1 MKKRILILLMIII
14 LSGCT
19 VKENISINA
28 DGSISEKTNISFDNE
43 MAINYDTPTKYA
55 EDFLKYYNN
64 VIELKNYSYDIIEN
78 KNNTDVKFSRKTS
91 KLCEGIK
98 YGVFVDNLYSDIECS
113 EDDYYYIIKSNSQQ
127 LLSKPMNEKRFD
139 VQRVELNIKVPIP
152 LEENNADNVSNN
164 TYTWFFDENTDPN
177 KSVYLKIN
185 KSSLENKNKVEKEQ
199 KTKEETIKKNV
210 SNIKII
216 GVIVVIFALLILIVY
231 TLYKKY
237 KNNKLEY

>member
-1 MKKRILILLMIII
+1 MKKKILILLMLII

-19 VKENISINA
+19 VKENININA
-28 DGSISEKTNISFDNE
+28 DGSVSEKTNISFDNE
-43 MAINYDTPTKYA
+43 MAVNYDTPTKYA

-64 VIELKNYSYDIIEN
+64 AIELKNYSYDVSEN
-78 KNNTDVKFSRKTS
+78 KSNTDVVFNRKTA
-91 KLCEGIK
+91 KLCDGIK
-98 YGVFVDNLYSDIECS
+98 YGLFVDNLYSDIECS

-127 LLSKPMNEKRFD
+127 LLSKPMSEKKFD
-139 VQRVELNIKVPIP
+139 VERVELNIKVPIP

-216 GVIVVIFALLILIVY
+216 GVIVVIFALLILIVC